1 MWLQIVT
8 YISFTFII
16 VASFIKVRR
25 ITRQPLHLRWELYPV
40 AHEKGREYGGSYLE
54 QLDWWTKPRHR
65 SFFGIVKSILREIL
79 LFEKCYR
86 NNRGLWC
93 FTFPFHI
100 GLFLLIGWLLL
111 LFVGAMVMIFGVT
124 ESIAWVMAIHY
135 LTLGTGIVGFALS
148 TIGSIG
154 LLIKRS
160 IDQNLRLYSS
170 PADYF
175 NLTFILAIVLS
186 GLSSWYFFDPEFAY
200 AREFMKSLITFAP
213 AATNPAMTI
222 GILLLAL
229 FLVYVPFT
237 HMMHW
242 VTKYFAYHRVCW
254 DDDPSLSDSNIQD
267 KVAKLLN
274 QPVTWSGPHIQP
286 GKKWKEVVQ
295 GADE

>member
-8 YISFTFII
+8 YISFIFII

-25 ITRQPLHLRWELYPV
+25 IAGKPLHLRWELYPV
-40 AHEKGREYGGSYLE
+40 AHEKGREHGGSYLE
-54 QLDWWTKPRHR
+54 QLDWWTKPRRR
-65 SFFGIVKSILREIL
+65 SFFGMLMYIMREVL
-79 LFEKCYR
+79 WFEKCYR

-93 FTFPFHI
+93 FTYPFHI
-100 GLFLLIGWLLL
+100 GLFLLGGWLFL
-111 LFVGAMVMIFGVT
+111 LFVGAMAMIFGVS
-124 ESIAWVMAIHY
+124 ESLLWITAVHY
-135 LTLGTGIVGFALS
+135 LTLGAGAAGFALS

-154 LLIKRS
+154 LLIKRA

-186 GLSSWYFFDPEFAY
+186 GLSSWYFFDPRFAY
-200 AREFMKSLITFAP
+200 AREFMKSLISFGP

-229 FLVYVPFT
+229 FLVYMPFT

-254 DDDPSLSDSNIQD
+254 DDDPNLGGGNIQD
-267 KVAKLLN
+267 KVEKLLN
-274 QPVTWSGPHIQP
+274 QPVTWSAPHIQP
-286 GKKWKEVVQ
+286 GKKWKEVVS
-295 GADE
+295 GSS